1 MDPYITILRC
11 KMLLTCEKYSKL
23 GLLLYSDLFPRR
35 IFLTEN
41 RENNWRK
48 TLEEDLGDDD
58 DLSFLGRGWKIRY
71 VHHGNGILAER
82 LRSYVTRWIRYCEF
96 SSSKLLR
103 WEL

>member
-41 RENNWRK
+41 RENN
-48 TLEEDLGDDD
+48 
-58 DLSFLGRGWKIRY
+58 
-71 VHHGNGILAER
+71 
-82 LRSYVTRWIRYCEF
+82 
-96 SSSKLLR
+96 
-103 WEL
+103 